1 MNFMDKYQLI
11 FLKDQFEDDLLNE
24 LTPREWFFSKV

>member
-24 LTPREWFFSKV
+24 LTSREWLFSKV

>member
-24 LTPREWFFSKV
+24 LTTREWLFSKV